1 MHCSIG
7 GRSRLG
13 LEKRLARRRSVSKR
27 RSALASWPSR
37 RRVARRRRRRRGV
50 FRRARR
56 PSERS
61 ARKRKNDSA
70 CKRSRSSARRKW
82 RRRPGRP
89 RTSAVSTASPSGRRR
104 EPHGER
110 RTPRSPR
117 SRSFAHVGMATRLR
131 RRRPGQLP
139 KKRQP
144 ALAGGRAL
152 RRGGIGRHPAI
163 DGSSTGWAKIGRWA
177 LATKKSHATA
187 AIAGRRGATARLLP
201 AMDLVRRAS
210 SKPCGLPPSR
220 TATAHRHPALCS
232 FTSSGVTAAGTG
244 GGDDRWSRG
253 PREGPRDFGD
263 RGPPRRGFEERGPPR
278 EGGDDRWSRG
288 PREGARD
295 LGDRGPPRRA
305 FDDRGPPRREGG
317 GTEGQG
323 GGSSWR
329 RA

>member
-1 MHCSIG
+1 MR
-7 GRSRLG
+7 GR
-13 LEKRLARRRSVSKR
+13 AT
-27 RSALASWPSR
+27 SATAA
-37 RRVARRRRRRRGV
+37 RRVAGSRNEA
-50 FRRARR
+50 RRAR
-56 PSERS
+56 
-61 ARKRKNDSA
+61 A
-70 CKRSRSSARRKW
+70 
-82 RRRPGRP
+82 
-89 RTSAVSTASPSGRRR
+89 
-104 EPHGER
+104 
-110 RTPRSPR
+110 
-117 SRSFAHVGMATRLR
+117 AT
-131 RRRPGQLP
+131 
-139 KKRQP
+139 
-144 ALAGGRAL
+144 
-152 RRGGIGRHPAI
+152 
-163 DGSSTGWAKIGRWA
+163 
-177 LATKKSHATA
+177 
-187 AIAGRRGATARLLP
+187 IAGPASRGAKDSRAATARLLP